1 MFWTNLGQFLLPT
14 KSKNKGRESTMS
26 AVFIILYFVDNYL
39 ERPKMT
45 IAAPIILRCMRAN

>member
-14 KSKNKGRESTMS
+14 KSKNKGTESTMA
-26 AVFIILYFVDNYL
+26 AVFIILYFVDNYM

-45 IAAPIILRCMRAN
+45 IAAHIILRCMSAN